1 MAVAFDGHGR
11 QLAREPVREPVTP
24 ALTAPVVGEHAPR
37 DAEQPRA
44 GRLALGHITQPPP
57 RHEKGLGDDVG
68 RIGGLVDAPQRV
80 PEHQPP
86 VRVEQRPE
94 AALGL

>member
-1 MAVAFDGHGR
+1 MLRPFSIRAL
-11 QLAREPVREPVTP
+11 LAG
-24 ALTAPVVGEHAPR
+24 ALTAPVVGEHPPR
-37 DAEQPRA
+37 DAQQPRA
-44 GRLALGHITQPPP
+44 RRLTLGHITQPPP

-86 VRVEQRPE
+86 VRVEEHPE
-94 AALGL
+94 PALGL